1 MQPALE
7 VSELAVR
14 KGDTEIL
21 RGIDLQAQAGEV
33 VALVGPNG
41 AGKTT
46 LMRALIGFERPNRGR
61 IVAAGVDV
69 AAAGRAELRRLRGSV
84 GFMPQG
90 LGLAGGLT
98 AFHNALHGALGRQG
112 PRAWWPVL
120 APSGERRLA
129 AECLARV
136 GVSDLA
142 ERRVSKLSGG
152 QRQRVALARMLVQ
165 RPSVVLA
172 DEPVA
177 SLDPA
182 TGRSVMALLREL
194 ASEQGIAV
202 LVSLHQLDYAR
213 EFADRIV
220 GMACGTVVLDR
231 RCGGLERSA
240 LEAIYEAVPA

>member
-1 MQPALE
+1 
-7 VSELAVR
+7 
-14 KGDTEIL
+14 
-21 RGIDLQAQAGEV
+21 
-33 VALVGPNG
+33 
-41 AGKTT
+41 
-46 LMRALIGFERPNRGR
+46 
-61 IVAAGVDV
+61 
-69 AAAGRAELRRLRGSV
+69 
-84 GFMPQG
+84 
-90 LGLAGGLT
+90 
-98 AFHNALHGALGRQG
+98 
-112 PRAWWPVL
+112 VL